1 MSDGV
6 VLSEKSGLVCPKC
19 GSRNVSVQVVE
30 NQKKRGCFASLMWIL
45 LAVTI
50 VGLILLLIPALSRK
64 GSKTLTFAVCQ
75 NCGHRWKV

>member
-1 MSDGV
+1 MSDEV
-6 VLSEKSGLVCPKC
+6 LLSEKSGLVCPKC

-30 NQKKRGCFASLMWIL
+30 KQKKRGCFASLMWIL
-45 LAVTI
+45 LAVCTCGI
-50 VGLILLLIPALSRK
+50 TLLLIPALSRK

>member
-1 MSDGV
+1 MSDEV

-19 GSRNVSVQVVE
+19 GGRNVTAQVVE
-30 NQKKRGCFASLMWIL
+30 KQKKRGCFASIMWIL
-45 LAVTI
+45 LAICTLGTV
-50 VGLILLLIPALSRK
+50 LLIPLLTRK

>member
-1 MSDGV
+1 MSDEV

-19 GSRNVSVQVVE
+19 GSRNVTAQVVE
-30 NQKKRGCFASLMWIL
+30 KQQKRGCFAAIMWIL

-50 VGLILLLIPALSRK
+50 FGLILLLIPALSRK

>member
-1 MSDGV
+1 MSDEV

-19 GSRNVSVQVVE
+19 GSRNVTAQVVE
-30 NQKKRGCFASLMWIL
+30 KQKKRGCFASIMWIL
-45 LAVTI
+45 LAICTLGTV
-50 VGLILLLIPALSRK
+50 LLIPLLTHK

>member
-1 MSDGV
+1 MSDEV
-6 VLSEKSGLVCPKC
+6 LLSEKSGLVCPKC

-30 NQKKRGCFASLMWIL
+30 KQKKRGCFASLMWIL

-75 NCGHRWKV
+75 NCGHRGKV

>member
-1 MSDGV
+1 MSDEV
-6 VLSEKSGLVCPKC
+6 LLSEKSGLVCPKC

-30 NQKKRGCFASLMWIL
+30 KQKKMGCFASLMWIL

>member
-1 MSDGV
+1 MSDEV

-30 NQKKRGCFASLMWIL
+30 KQKKRGCFASLMWIL

-50 VGLILLLIPALSRK
+50 IGYIY
-64 GSKTLTFAVCQ
+64 
-75 NCGHRWKV
+75 W